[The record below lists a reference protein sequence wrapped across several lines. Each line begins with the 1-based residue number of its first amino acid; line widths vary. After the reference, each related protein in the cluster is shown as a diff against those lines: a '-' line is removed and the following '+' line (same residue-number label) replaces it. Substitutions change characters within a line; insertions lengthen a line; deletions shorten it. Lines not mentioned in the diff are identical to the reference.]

1 MKQKLDK
8 SMRKILITLF
18 IFISFACG
26 QRENPKNEPVDYL
39 KLHYD
44 AIVADT
50 HNDVLLRAMEGE
62 DITVETNRGHSD
74 LVRLKKGGVD
84 IQVFAVWVDPVAFE
98 KSSFKRANQ
107 MIDTLYSIVNRNKDK
122 IAVVTNSKEIE
133 KALSEGK
140 ICAVIGV
147 EGGHAIEN
155 SIEKLEQLC
164 KRGVR
169 YLGLTWNNSTDWA
182 SSAFDETTNP
192 EKLKVKGLSEFGKK
206 VIEKMNELGMIID
219 VSHLGEQAFWDVI
232 KTTKKPVIASHSSV
246 YKLCPHYRNLKDEQI
261 KAIAETGGVVFVNF
275 YAEYIDSTFNTKRKQ
290 LEEKYKPQFDS
301 IKVLYEHDQR
311 AYRQARHQLMMKISD
326 ELRPPLDVLIDHID
340 YIVKLVGVDHVGLG
354 SDFDGISVTPLE
366 MDDVTFLPNITRELL
381 KRGYSPDD
389 VKKILGGNFLRV
401 LKQVCG

>member
-1 MKQKLDK
+1 
-8 SMRKILITLF
+8 MRRVLF
-18 IFISFACG
+18 ALFVFLFFACG
-26 QRENPKNEPVDYL
+26 QKGDPKVEKFDYL
-39 KLHYD
+39 KFHYD

-62 DITVETNRGHSD
+62 DISVETKRGHSD

-98 KSSFKRANQ
+98 KNPFKRAKD
-107 MIDTLYSIVNRNKDK
+107 MIDTLYSIARRNADK
-122 IAVVTNSKEIE
+122 IDVVRNSAELE

-155 SIEKLEQLC
+155 SIEKLEELY
-164 KRGVR
+164 KLGVR

-192 EKLKVKGLSEFGKK
+192 NKVVGLSEFGKK
-206 VIEKMNELGMIID
+206 VVEKMNELGIIVD
-219 VSHLGEQAFWDVI
+219 VSHLGEKAFWDVVKI
-232 KTTKKPVIASHSSV
+232 TKKPIIASHSSV

-261 KAIAETGGVVFVNF
+261 KAIAQTGGVVFVNF
-275 YAEYIDSTFNTKRKQ
+275 YAEYIDSTFNTKRKR
-290 LEEKYKPQFDS
+290 LEEKYKAQFDS
-301 IKVLYEHDQR
+301 VRALYEHDQN
-311 AYRQARHQLMMKISD
+311 AYRQARRQLMLKIAE

-366 MDDVTFLPNITRELL
+366 MDDVTFLPNITRKLFE
-381 KRGYSPDD
+381 RGYSPED

-401 LKQVCG
+401 FKQVCG

>member
-1 MKQKLDK
+1 MI
-8 SMRKILITLF
+8 RRF
-18 IFISFACG
+18 IFIVLVLFSFTCA
-26 QRENPKNEPVDYL
+26 QKENPKVEKIDYL

-50 HNDVLLRAMEGE
+50 HNDVLLRAMDGE
-62 DITVETNRGHSD
+62 DISVETKRGHSD

-84 IQVFAVWVDPVAFE
+84 IQVFAVWVDPVAFA
-98 KSSFKRANQ
+98 KNSFKRANQ
-107 MIDTLYSIVNRNKDK
+107 MIDTLYSIASRNPDK
-122 IAVVTNSKEIE
+122 IAVVRNSSEIE

-155 SIEKLEQLC
+155 SIENLKQLY

-192 EKLKVKGLSEFGKK
+192 EKLKTKGLSEFGKK
-206 VIEKMNELGMIID
+206 VVEKMNELGMIID

-232 KTTKKPVIASHSSV
+232 RVTKKPVIASHSSV
-246 YKLCPHYRNLKDEQI
+246 YNLCPHYRNLKDEQI
-261 KAIAETGGVVFVNF
+261 KAIAQTGGVVFVNF
-275 YAEYIDSTFNTKRKQ
+275 YAEYIDSAFNTKRKQ
-290 LEEKYKPQFDS
+290 LEEKYKMQFDS
-301 IKVLYEHDQR
+301 IKALYEHNPQE
-311 AYRQARHQLMMKISD
+311 YRRVRRQLMMKIAD

-340 YIVKLVGVDHVGLG
+340 YIAKLVGVDHVGLG

-366 MDDVTFLPNITRELL
+366 MDDVTFLPNITKKLL
-381 KRGYSPDD
+381 ERGYSIED
-389 VKKILGGNFLRV
+389 VKKILGGNFVRV
-401 LKQVCG
+401 FKQVCG

>member
-1 MKQKLDK
+1 MI
-8 SMRKILITLF
+8 RRFIFVILTLF
-18 IFISFACG
+18 SFACA
-26 QRENPKNEPVDYL
+26 QKENPVGEKIDYL

-50 HNDVLLRAMEGE
+50 HNDVLLRAMDGE
-62 DITVETNRGHSD
+62 DISLETKRGHSD

-98 KSSFKRANQ
+98 KNPFKRANQ
-107 MIDTLYSIVNRNKDK
+107 MIDTLYSIASRNPDK
-122 IAVVTNSKEIE
+122 IAVVRNSSELE

-155 SIEKLEQLC
+155 SIENLERLY

-169 YLGLTWNNSTDWA
+169 YLGLTWNNSVDWA

-206 VIEKMNELGMIID
+206 VVEKMNELGMLVD

-232 KTTKKPVIASHSSV
+232 KVTKKPVIASHSSV
-246 YKLCPHYRNLKDEQI
+246 YNLCPHYRNLKDEQI
-261 KAIAETGGVVFVNF
+261 KAIAQTGGVIFVNF
-275 YAEYIDSTFNTKRKQ
+275 YAEYIDSAFNTKRKQ
-290 LEEKYKPQFDS
+290 LEEKYKTQFDS
-301 IKVLYEHDQR
+301 IRILYEHNPQEYRR
-311 AYRQARHQLMMKISD
+311 ARRQLMMRIAD

-340 YIVKLVGVDHVGLG
+340 YIAKLVGVEHVGLG

-366 MDDVTFLPNITRELL
+366 MDDVTFLPNITKKLL
-381 KRGYSPDD
+381 ERGYSIED
-389 VKKILGGNFLRV
+389 VKKILVGNFVRV
-401 LKQVCG
+401 FKQVCG

>member
-1 MKQKLDK
+1 MIRR
-8 SMRKILITLF
+8 SIFVILTLF
-18 IFISFACG
+18 SFACA
-26 QRENPKNEPVDYL
+26 QKENPVGEKIDYL

-50 HNDVLLRAMEGE
+50 HNDVLLRAMDGE
-62 DITVETNRGHSD
+62 DISLETKRGHSD

-98 KSSFKRANQ
+98 KNPFKRANQ
-107 MIDTLYSIVNRNKDK
+107 MIDTLYSIASRNPDK
-122 IAVVTNSKEIE
+122 IAVVRNSSELE

-155 SIEKLEQLC
+155 SIENLERLY

-169 YLGLTWNNSTDWA
+169 YLGLTWNNSVDWA

-206 VIEKMNELGMIID
+206 VVEKMNELGMLVD

-232 KTTKKPVIASHSSV
+232 KVTKKPVIASHSSV
-246 YKLCPHYRNLKDEQI
+246 YNLCPHYRNLKDEQI
-261 KAIAETGGVVFVNF
+261 KAIAQTGGVIFVNF
-275 YAEYIDSTFNTKRKQ
+275 YAEYIDSAFNTKRKQ
-290 LEEKYKPQFDS
+290 LEEKYKTQFDS
-301 IKVLYEHDQR
+301 IRILYEHNPQEYRR
-311 AYRQARHQLMMKISD
+311 ARRQLMMRIAD

-340 YIVKLVGVDHVGLG
+340 YIAKLVGVEHVGLG

-366 MDDVTFLPNITRELL
+366 MDDVTFLPNITKKLL
-381 KRGYSPDD
+381 ERGYSIED
-389 VKKILGGNFLRV
+389 VKKILGGNFVRV
-401 LKQVCG
+401 FKQVCG

>member
-1 MKQKLDK
+1 MIRR
-8 SMRKILITLF
+8 SIFVILTLF
-18 IFISFACG
+18 SFACA
-26 QRENPKNEPVDYL
+26 QKENPVGEKIDYL

-50 HNDVLLRAMEGE
+50 HNDVLLRAMDGE
-62 DITVETNRGHSD
+62 DISLETKRGHSD

-98 KSSFKRANQ
+98 KNPFKRANQ
-107 MIDTLYSIVNRNKDK
+107 MIDTLYSIASRNPDK
-122 IAVVTNSKEIE
+122 VAVVRNSSELE

-155 SIEKLEQLC
+155 SIENLERLY

-169 YLGLTWNNSTDWA
+169 YLGLTWNNSVDWA

-206 VIEKMNELGMIID
+206 VVEKMNELGMLVD

-232 KTTKKPVIASHSSV
+232 KVTKKPVIASHSSV
-246 YKLCPHYRNLKDEQI
+246 YNLCPHYRNLKDEQI
-261 KAIAETGGVVFVNF
+261 KAIAQTGGVIFVNF
-275 YAEYIDSTFNTKRKQ
+275 YAEYIDSAFNTKRKQ
-290 LEEKYKPQFDS
+290 LEEKYKTQFDS
-301 IKVLYEHDQR
+301 IKVLYEHNPQEYRR
-311 AYRQARHQLMMKISD
+311 ARRQLMMKIAD

-340 YIVKLVGVDHVGLG
+340 YIAKLVGVDHVGLG

-366 MDDVTFLPNITRELL
+366 MDDVTFLPNITKKLL
-381 KRGYSPDD
+381 ERGYSIED
-389 VKKILGGNFLRV
+389 VKKILGGNFVRV
-401 LKQVCG
+401 FKQVCG

>member
-1 MKQKLDK
+1 MI
-8 SMRKILITLF
+8 RRFIFVILTLF
-18 IFISFACG
+18 SFACA
-26 QRENPKNEPVDYL
+26 QKENPVGEKIDYL

-50 HNDVLLRAMEGE
+50 HNDVLLRAMDGE
-62 DITVETNRGHSD
+62 DISLETKRGHSD

-98 KSSFKRANQ
+98 KNPFKRANQ
-107 MIDTLYSIVNRNKDK
+107 MIDTLYSIASRNPDK
-122 IAVVTNSKEIE
+122 IAVVRNSSELE

-155 SIEKLEQLC
+155 SIENLERLY

-169 YLGLTWNNSTDWA
+169 YLGLTWNNSVDWA

-206 VIEKMNELGMIID
+206 VVEKMNEVGMLVD

-232 KTTKKPVIASHSSV
+232 KVTKKPVIASHSSV
-246 YKLCPHYRNLKDEQI
+246 YNLCPHYRNLKDEQI
-261 KAIAETGGVVFVNF
+261 KAIAQTGGVIFVNF
-275 YAEYIDSTFNTKRKQ
+275 YAEYIDSAFNTKRKQ
-290 LEEKYKPQFDS
+290 LEEKYKTQFDS
-301 IKVLYEHDQR
+301 IRILYEHNPQEYRR
-311 AYRQARHQLMMKISD
+311 ARRQLMMRIAD

-340 YIVKLVGVDHVGLG
+340 YIAKLVGVEHVGLG

-366 MDDVTFLPNITRELL
+366 MDDVRFLPNITKKLL
-381 KRGYSPDD
+381 ERGYSIED
-389 VKKILGGNFLRV
+389 VKKILGGNFVRV
-401 LKQVCG
+401 FKQVCG

>member
-1 MKQKLDK
+1 MGE
-8 SMRKILITLF
+8 KI
-18 IFISFACG
+18 
-26 QRENPKNEPVDYL
+26 DYL

-50 HNDVLLRAMEGE
+50 HNDVLLRAMDGE
-62 DITVETNRGHSD
+62 DISLETKRGHSD

-98 KSSFKRANQ
+98 KNPFKRANQ
-107 MIDTLYSIVNRNKDK
+107 MIDTLYSIASRNPDK
-122 IAVVTNSKEIE
+122 IAVVRNSSELE

-155 SIEKLEQLC
+155 SIENLERLY

-169 YLGLTWNNSTDWA
+169 YLGLTWNNSVDWA

-206 VIEKMNELGMIID
+206 VVEKMNELGMLVD

-232 KTTKKPVIASHSSV
+232 KVTKKPVIASHSSV
-246 YKLCPHYRNLKDEQI
+246 YNLCPHYRNLKDEQI
-261 KAIAETGGVVFVNF
+261 KAIAQTGGVIFVNF
-275 YAEYIDSTFNTKRKQ
+275 YAEYIDSAFNTKRKQ
-290 LEEKYKPQFDS
+290 LEEKYKTQFDS
-301 IKVLYEHDQR
+301 IRILYEHNPQEYRR
-311 AYRQARHQLMMKISD
+311 ARRQLMMRIAD

-340 YIVKLVGVDHVGLG
+340 YIAKLVGVEHVGLG

-366 MDDVTFLPNITRELL
+366 MDDVTFLPNITKKLL
-381 KRGYSPDD
+381 ERGYSIED
-389 VKKILGGNFLRV
+389 VKKILGGNFVRV
-401 LKQVCG
+401 FKQVCG

>member
-1 MKQKLDK
+1 MI
-8 SMRKILITLF
+8 RRFIFVILTLF
-18 IFISFACG
+18 SFACA
-26 QRENPKNEPVDYL
+26 QKENPVGEKIDYL

-50 HNDVLLRAMEGE
+50 HNDVLLRAMDGE
-62 DITVETNRGHSD
+62 DISLETKRGHSD

-98 KSSFKRANQ
+98 KNPFKRANQ
-107 MIDTLYSIVNRNKDK
+107 MIDTLYSIASRNPDK
-122 IAVVTNSKEIE
+122 IAVVRNSSELE

-155 SIEKLEQLC
+155 SIENLERLY

-169 YLGLTWNNSTDWA
+169 YLGLTWNNSVDWA

-206 VIEKMNELGMIID
+206 VVEKMNELGMLGD

-232 KTTKKPVIASHSSV
+232 KVTKKPVIASHSSV
-246 YKLCPHYRNLKDEQI
+246 YNLCPHYRNLKDEQI
-261 KAIAETGGVVFVNF
+261 KAIAQTGGVIFVNF
-275 YAEYIDSTFNTKRKQ
+275 YAEYIDSAFNTKRKQ
-290 LEEKYKPQFDS
+290 LEEKYKTQFDS
-301 IKVLYEHDQR
+301 IRILYEHNPQEYRR
-311 AYRQARHQLMMKISD
+311 ARRQLMMRIAD

-340 YIVKLVGVDHVGLG
+340 YIAKLVGVEHVGLG

-366 MDDVTFLPNITRELL
+366 MDDVTFLPNITKKLL
-381 KRGYSPDD
+381 ERGYSIED
-389 VKKILGGNFLRV
+389 VKKILGGNFVRV
-401 LKQVCG
+401 FKQVCG

>member
-1 MKQKLDK
+1 MK
-8 SMRKILITLF
+8 MRKILLASF
-18 IFISFACG
+18 LVFSFACG
-26 QRENPKNEPVDYL
+26 QKENPKVEPIDYL

-98 KSSFKRANQ
+98 KNSFKRANQ
-107 MIDTLYSIVNRNKDK
+107 MIDTLYSIVKRNQDK
-122 IAVVTNSKEIE
+122 IAIVTKSSEIE
-133 KALSEGK
+133 SALKEGK

-155 SIEKLEQLC
+155 SIEKLEELYR
-164 KRGVR
+164 RGVR
-169 YLGLTWNNSTDWA
+169 YLGLTWNNSVDWA

-192 EKLKVKGLSEFGKK
+192 EKLKVKGLSEFGRK
-206 VIEKMNELGMIID
+206 VVQKMNELGMIVD

-232 KTTKKPVIASHSSV
+232 RTTKKPVIASHSSV

-261 KAIAETGGVVFVNF
+261 KAIAQTGGVVFVNF
-275 YAEYIDSTFNTKRKQ
+275 YAEYIDSTFGTKRKQ
-290 LEEKYKPQFDS
+290 IEEKYKAKFDS
-301 IKVLYEHDQR
+301 IRILYEHDQR
-311 AYRQARHQLMMKISD
+311 AYSEARRQLMRKVSE
-326 ELRPPLDVLIDHID
+326 ELRPPLDLLIDHID
-340 YIVKLVGVDHVGLG
+340 YIAKLVGVDHVGIG
-354 SDFDGISVTPLE
+354 SDFDGISITPLE

-381 KRGYSPDD
+381 KRGYSVEDI
-389 VKKILGGNFLRV
+389 KKILGGNFLRV
-401 LKQVCG
+401 FKEVCG